1 MNILVLYALAEG
13 KPRKTILDSLY
24 CFQNY
29 DEENRY
35 YYLNILK
42 HEKVWKKFIFYK
54 MDGIIIHYSMI
65 SMRYDQEYWKK
76 NKEELIKFVKSHQ
89 CTKAIIPQDEYNY
102 NGNVREFIRKSGIK
116 YIFTCA
122 LEEDYEKLYPKSQV
136 GEVVITTVFT
146 GYVDEDTLKII
157 EKREGGD
164 KNNREYDIGYRARQ
178 LPFWLGRH
186 GQLKTQ
192 LADVFLKYLDGRSDI
207 NYDIKN
213 TGLQGENTF
222 NGYDWIDFLLNC
234 RTMLGCLGGSGL
246 LDVDG
251 SILRKV
257 DEYCSIHPMAEF
269 NEVEKECFPGL
280 DNYIH
285 LYALSPRH
293 FECAMTKTCQLLVEG
308 DYQGVLR
315 PNIDFIEI
323 KKDFSNIESV
333 IDKVKDIG
341 YCESIADNCYQH
353 VIKSGQYTYQCFAL
367 KIINIMFQG
376 SNKKTLIYIKFSLII
391 YIYELKEKI
400 SKKVQ
405 YIYANSINL
414 IYNIFKNLIKLI
426 GSLMGIKIK
435 VGNNAL
441 KDSIA
446 HRWYCF
452 MESDFLKPLKNT
464 KYYQKGKIILLK
476 IYSIFNRKKD

>member
-1 MNILVLYALAEG
+1 MNILVLYGLAE
-13 KPRKTILDSLY
+13 KEPRKTILDSLY

-29 DEENRY
+29 DEKNIY

-42 HEKVWKKFIFYK
+42 HEKIWKKFTFPK

-76 NKEELIKFVKSHQ
+76 NKEELIEFVKRHQ
-89 CTKAIIPQDEYNY
+89 CSKAIIPQDEYNY
-102 NGNVREFIRKSGIK
+102 NGDVRDFIKQSGIN

-122 LEEDYEKLYPKSQV
+122 LEEDYEKLYPKCQV

-146 GYVDEDTLKII
+146 GYVDEVTIKTI
-157 EKREGGD
+157 EQRGGI
-164 KNNREYDIGYRARQ
+164 KKNREYDIGYRARQ

-192 LADVFLKYLDGRSDI
+192 LADAFLKHLDGRSDI
-207 NYDIKN
+207 KYDIKN
-213 TGLQGENTF
+213 TGLQGEHTF

-251 SILRKV
+251 SIFKKV
-257 DEYCSIHPMAEF
+257 EEYCNIHPTAEF
-269 NEVEKECFPGL
+269 NEVERECFPGL

-293 FECAMTKTCQLLVEG
+293 FECAITKTCQLLVEVV
-308 DYQGVLR
+308 YQGVFR

-323 KKDFSNIESV
+323 KKDFSNMDSV
-333 IDKVKDIG
+333 IDKVKDVE
-341 YCESIADNCYQH
+341 YCERIADNCYQH
-353 VIKSGQYTYQCFAL
+353 VIKSGEYTYHCFTL
-367 KIINIMFQG
+367 KIINVMFQG
-376 SNKKTLIYIKFSLII
+376 IYKKTRVYRKFVII
-391 YIYELKEKI
+391 MYLHELNEKF
-400 SKKVQ
+400 SKKVKC
-405 YIYANSINL
+405 IYVNSLNL
-414 IYNIFKNLIKLI
+414 IRNTIINSLNLISRLI
-426 GSLMGIKIK
+426 GIKVK
-435 VGNNAL
+435 VGNNDL
-441 KDSIA
+441 KEFIA

-452 MESDFLKPLKNT
+452 MESDFLKPLKST
-464 KYYQKGKIILLK
+464 KLYQKGKIILLK
-476 IYSIFNRKKD
+476 LYSIFNRKKD